1 MGKILLVPL
10 MLLGFAVMAAI
21 PGALIGLITGLF
33 GFHLIAAI
41 VGGIL
46 FFLTYPRSRR
56 RWGSQPD
63 ALTYFLALFGAVGG
77 GFACY
82 FVGSLV
88 D

>member
-1 MGKILLVPL
+1 MRRILMIPI
-10 MLLGFAVMAAI
+10 MLLGFAIMAAI
-21 PGALIGLITGLF
+21 PGAIIGLITGLF
-33 GFHLIAAI
+33 GFQLIAAI
-41 VGGIL
+41 VGGVL
-46 FFLTYPRSRR
+46 FFFTYPRSRR
-56 RWGSQPD
+56 RWGSEPD

>member
-33 GFHLIAAI
+33 GFQLIAAI

-46 FFLTYPRSRR
+46 FFFTYH
-56 RWGSQPD
+56 
-63 ALTYFLALFGAVGG
+63 V
-77 GFACY
+77 
-82 FVGSLV
+82 LV
-88 D
+88 EDGVLNLMH